1 MAVNPAIREWT
12 ENEGGVMEGSSSC
25 VGSKGLVEE
34 RSEEN
39 QPSGS
44 EEAGSSI
51 SDV

>member
-1 MAVNPAIREWT
+1 MTQNQPSPEWT
-12 ENEGGVMEGSSSC
+12 ENDAGLMEGSSSC